1 MNGLLSW
8 LWSRRRV
15 SQFSTEDGSRG
26 ARRRRELICL
36 EHKPSSGEQVS
47 AISVRW
53 TCECGAFRFEIDAPA
68 PLVREVPTA
77 AYLEMERRGLRGQ
90 KGPWRSQIT
99 GKPLPVNWTASAGE
113 TAESGATAPCE
124 RMYARRAEEYV
135 ERFGPYAARDE
146 GDRADHRHD
155 LWLAEALFRA
165 AERADGGHTSWPF

>member
-1 MNGLLSW
+1 MNGLMNWLLSKRRMS
-8 LWSRRRV
+8 WSI
-15 SQFSTEDGSRG
+15 EDGSRG
-26 ARRRRELICL
+26 ARRRRELTCP

-53 TCECGAFRFEIDAPA
+53 TCECGAFRFEIDAPE
-68 PLVREVPTA
+68 PLVHEVPTA

-99 GKPLPVNWTASAGE
+99 GKPLPVNRTAPAAE
-113 TAESGATAPCE
+113 TAEPGATAPCE

-135 ERFGPYAARDE
+135 ERFGPYAVRDE
-146 GDRADHRHD
+146 GERADHRHD

-165 AERADGGHTSWPF
+165 AERADDGNTSWPF